1 MNIQEYISKDCV
13 TFQLQADKKEAALKE
28 MAELLYQAGKVKNL
42 SLYLKAVEER
52 ELEYTTG
59 IGGGIAIPHGK
70 SATVP
75 HACIAFGKS
84 ETGIALNS
92 LDEKP
97 VYCVFMLAIPEH
109 EDETHLDMLSTLAR
123 KLMHQEVQ
131 EALLQANDIDT
142 FYQAIE

>member
-59 IGGGIAIPHGK
+59 IVGGIAILLYPM
-70 SATVP
+70 
-75 HACIAFGKS
+75 
-84 ETGIALNS
+84 
-92 LDEKP
+92 P
-97 VYCVFMLAIPEH
+97 VLP
-109 EDETHLDMLSTLAR
+109 LAR
-123 KLMHQEVQ
+123 VKRVLPGIHLMKSLSIVYSCSLYRNMKMKRIWICSVHWRVSSCIRKFKRHCYRQM
-131 EALLQANDIDT
+131 I
-142 FYQAIE
+142 

>member
-59 IGGGIAIPHGK
+59 IGGAIAIPHGK

-84 ETGIALNS
+84 ETGIAWNS
-92 LDEKP
+92 LDEKMCIRDRYMILKKR
-97 VYCVFMLAIPEH
+97 YCL
-109 EDETHLDMLSTLAR
+109 
-123 KLMHQEVQ
+123 K
-131 EALLQANDIDT
+131 
-142 FYQAIE
+142 

>member
-84 ETGIALNS
+84 ETGI
-92 LDEKP
+92 
-97 VYCVFMLAIPEH
+97 
-109 EDETHLDMLSTLAR
+109 DMLSTLAR

>member
-1 MNIQEYISKDCV
+1 MNIKDYISRDCV
-13 TFQLQADKKEAALKE
+13 TFQLQATRKEEALQE

-42 SLYLKAVEER
+42 SSYLKAVEER
-52 ELEYTTG
+52 ELEFTTG
-59 IGGGIAIPHGK
+59 IGGGLAIPHGK

-84 ETGIALNS
+84 ESGISWNS
-92 LDEKP
+92 LDDKP
-97 VYCVFMLAIPEH
+97 VYGIFMLAIPEK
-109 EDETHLDMLSTLAR
+109 EDAVHLDMLSTLAR

-131 EALLQANDIDT
+131 QALLQAQDLNT